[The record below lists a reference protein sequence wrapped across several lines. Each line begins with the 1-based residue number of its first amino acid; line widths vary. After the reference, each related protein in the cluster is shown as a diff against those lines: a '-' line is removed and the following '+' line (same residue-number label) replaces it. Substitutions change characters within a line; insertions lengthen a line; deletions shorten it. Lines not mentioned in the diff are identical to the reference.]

1 MLTDSSFLFW
11 YSRWTAKEAAYKA
24 VYPLRKL
31 RWSDLCVYKAGP
43 RPLLRFSDDCSFANH
58 TKTLRLH
65 LSVSHDGD
73 YCIAF
78 VVAESDAETVGNDG
92 GGDDSGG

>member
-1 MLTDSSFLFW
+1 M
-11 YSRWTAKEAAYKA
+11 
-24 VYPLRKL
+24 YPLRKL

-43 RPLLRFSDDCSFANH
+43 RPLLRFSDDCSFAVH
-58 TKTLRLH
+58 MRTMRLH

-78 VVAESDAETVGNDG
+78 VVAESDAEAAGNDG
-92 GGDDSGG
+92 DDGDDDTSG